1 MPSSAS
7 DTSLWA
13 LLGRAYLRL
22 ICALVD
28 LSRRHAWVV
37 FAAAAVLTAAS
48 GYVAVTRIAINT
60 DTSEVLFRNLPFTKV
75 DHELQRAFP
84 QLGERILVVI
94 DGDTA
99 GLADQAAGRLAQR
112 LREEP
117 KHFQD
122 VYEPGGGEFFHK
134 NGLLYLDTKAL
145 DALTNKLVDAEP
157 LVARLARDPSLRGL
171 FELLEEAL
179 KPRPEQTARLRA
191 LKGLI
196 EKVTATVRAYN
207 DGHFYQ
213 LPWSELMGGAGAL
226 ETKRRLV
233 MASVRASGDPRA
245 AGAAAVDAVNAA
257 VAALDLNP
265 AHGVKVQLTGSVVL
279 NQQQLKGVSSG
290 ASQSLELSLALVVVF
305 LVLGLRNIRMIFATL
320 TVLLMGLL
328 WTVAFAVL
336 SVGAFNLISVSFG
349 VLFIGLGV
357 DFGIQFCMRYYEELV
372 PANQQREALGRTVSR
387 MGPALSLAAVA
398 AALSFYSVV
407 PTDYAGIIDLGIIA
421 GTSMFIALFANLT
434 VLPAL
439 LVILRVRRGH
449 GVLQEPFGFGFLPV
463 RRYAQPI
470 VVAATMIGV
479 VALPLVFKV
488 RFDFNLTKLQNP
500 KAPAVIAYRELEQGP
515 FSILPIEALEP
526 DLATAERVAARVRK
540 LDSVSRALTLQ
551 SFVPDDQESKLA
563 ILQQASLLV
572 PPSALRPRTTEPPPD
587 GQALAKAMARFHT
600 TVGQAAQAP
609 PERDLGPP
617 LHALAQ
623 ALDGFHRKYDD
634 SGKDLLTLQGR
645 VIGTLPTELADL
657 AAGLQAHPVTLQSLP
672 QSLRDQYV
680 TPDGRARIEVYSRYP
695 LSSNARLVEFARS
708 VRAVIPNAAGT
719 PVMFVEGGAA
729 VVSAFGRASGISL
742 VLIAAL
748 LLLTLRRLGDMLR
761 ILAPLVLSGVLTV
774 AGMVLLG
781 IDFNIAN
788 VIVLPLLVG
797 LGVAFGIYFVIR
809 WRNGLDVDAIMR
821 SSTPGGVLFSG
832 LTTLSSF
839 GSLAIA
845 ADPGMAV
852 LGRTLSLSLAIVLL
866 NILIL
871 LPALLTLAGQS
882 PQKE

>member
-245 AGAAAVDAVNAA
+245 AGAAAVGAVNAA

-372 PANQQREALGRTVSR
+372 PANQPREAL
-387 MGPALSLAAVA
+387 
-398 AALSFYSVV
+398 
-407 PTDYAGIIDLGIIA
+407 
-421 GTSMFIALFANLT
+421 
-434 VLPAL
+434 
-439 LVILRVRRGH
+439 
-449 GVLQEPFGFGFLPV
+449 
-463 RRYAQPI
+463 
-470 VVAATMIGV
+470 
-479 VALPLVFKV
+479 
-488 RFDFNLTKLQNP
+488 
-500 KAPAVIAYRELEQGP
+500 
-515 FSILPIEALEP
+515 
-526 DLATAERVAARVRK
+526 
-540 LDSVSRALTLQ
+540 
-551 SFVPDDQESKLA
+551 
-563 ILQQASLLV
+563 
-572 PPSALRPRTTEPPPD
+572 
-587 GQALAKAMARFHT
+587 
-600 TVGQAAQAP
+600 
-609 PERDLGPP
+609 
-617 LHALAQ
+617 
-623 ALDGFHRKYDD
+623 
-634 SGKDLLTLQGR
+634 
-645 VIGTLPTELADL
+645 
-657 AAGLQAHPVTLQSLP
+657 
-672 QSLRDQYV
+672 
-680 TPDGRARIEVYSRYP
+680 
-695 LSSNARLVEFARS
+695 
-708 VRAVIPNAAGT
+708 
-719 PVMFVEGGAA
+719 
-729 VVSAFGRASGISL
+729 
-742 VLIAAL
+742 
-748 LLLTLRRLGDMLR
+748 
-761 ILAPLVLSGVLTV
+761 
-774 AGMVLLG
+774 
-781 IDFNIAN
+781 
-788 VIVLPLLVG
+788 
-797 LGVAFGIYFVIR
+797 
-809 WRNGLDVDAIMR
+809 
-821 SSTPGGVLFSG
+821 
-832 LTTLSSF
+832 
-839 GSLAIA
+839 
-845 ADPGMAV
+845 
-852 LGRTLSLSLAIVLL
+852 
-866 NILIL
+866 
-871 LPALLTLAGQS
+871 
-882 PQKE
+882 